1 MATIYDLRTALM
13 SPAACFTH
21 TANLAWREDD
31 ISRSTYLA
39 ETVVECRR
47 TRYLLCMPLHPDA
60 LRRAERFIV
69 KKRYFNFPIV
79 PEIEILR
86 DEMRCGSSTPT
97 PYYCDILL
105 EPLPEGRTLDEAIR
119 ETVDAAEAAELLGA
133 LDTLQKSLA
142 EANVSLFNLR
152 PENIVV
158 DGAGT
163 LHPVRWYYAADG
175 TGRDDEAFDDIRR
188 RITELFPQAASAPT
202 HEAPRPPHRL
212 EGHFEARPLFE
223 GLAAVYD
230 PEGWGFVDKRNR
242 TVIRPRFA
250 WVNDF
255 REGRAEVKTKRGRM
269 GLIDKQGRYVI
280 KPYYKI
286 VEYDPVS
293 GNSQVR
299 KGGRWGVFDYTGQL
313 IREFSA
319 TAAPK
324 I

>member
-1 MATIYDLRTALM
+1 MTTIFDLRTALM

-21 TANLAWREDD
+21 TANLAWRENK
-31 ISRSTYLA
+31 ISRSTYFA
-39 ETVVECRR
+39 ETTVECRNA
-47 TRYLLCMPLHPDA
+47 RYLLCMPLHPDA

-79 PEIEILR
+79 PEIAILR
-86 DEMRCGSSTPT
+86 DEMRCGNASPT

-105 EPLPEGRTLDEAIR
+105 EPLPEGRPLDEAIR

-133 LDTLQKSLA
+133 LDTLQKTLA
-142 EANVSLFNLR
+142 AADVSLFNLR

-158 DGAGT
+158 DASGV
-163 LHPVRWYYAADG
+163 LHPVRWYYAAEG
-175 TGRDDEAFDDIRR
+175 AGRDDKAFDDIRA
-188 RITELFPQAASAPT
+188 RITELFPQTASDRAVP
-202 HEAPRPPHRL
+202 AIRRL
-212 EGHFEARPLFE
+212 DGHFEAHSLFE

-242 TVIRPRFA
+242 IVIKPRFA

-269 GLIDKQGRYVI
+269 GLIDKQGNYVI

-299 KGGRWGVFDYTGQL
+299 RGRQWGVFDYTGRQ
-313 IREFSA
+313 IKEFS